1 MNGSGRSGADS
12 ARPRMPTETYPG
24 AVPTMNGRG
33 FMLQS
38 LDPYSQSFVTFA
50 ARCDAPVL
58 DIGCAYGIATLAA
71 LAEGA
76 RVCACDME
84 ASHLEILRDKVPAPD
99 RARLTT
105 QVGQL
110 PDADF
115 PMNSFGAI
123 LASRVIHFL
132 DGDEV
137 ELAVRNMAAWL
148 VPGGRLFLVVDTP
161 YMPSWSASVP
171 TYELRKRQGDKW
183 PGFLPDFSLYA
194 SVTADPESYPDFMNP
209 MDPDILARVCEEAG
223 LEVVDKGYAGLQRG
237 GPPTPGK
244 EHAGCTAVKVN

>member
-1 MNGSGRSGADS
+1 MNSRSKPGADPS
-12 ARPRMPTETYPG
+12 NHRMPVETHPG

-38 LDPYSQSFVTFA
+38 LDPYSQSFVAFA

-76 RVCACDME
+76 HVCACDME
-84 ASHLEILRDKVPAPD
+84 ASHLEVLRDKVPEQD

-105 QVGQL
+105 QVGHL

-115 PMNSFGAI
+115 PDNSFGAI

-137 ELAVRNMAAWL
+137 ERAVRKMAAWL
-148 VPGGRLFLVVDTP
+148 VPGGHLFLVVDTP

-171 TYELRKRQGDKW
+171 TYERLKREGDKW

-194 SVTADPESYPDFMNP
+194 SVVADPESYPEFMNP
-209 MDPDILARVCEEAG
+209 MDPDILARVCEESG
-223 LEVVDKGYAGLQRG
+223 LQVVGKGFTGLQRG
-237 GPPTPGK
+237 GPPVPGR
-244 EHAGCTAVKVN
+244 EHAGCEAVKSG